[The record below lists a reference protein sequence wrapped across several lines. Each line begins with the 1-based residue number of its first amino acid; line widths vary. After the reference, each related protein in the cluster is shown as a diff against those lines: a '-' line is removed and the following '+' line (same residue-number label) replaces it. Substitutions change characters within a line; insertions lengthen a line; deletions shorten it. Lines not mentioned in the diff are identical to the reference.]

1 MSRAGLQRD
10 AARIKGKSGEARED
24 PRGKRGQGVTADD
37 LWVFGYG
44 SLIWRPG
51 FDFCESVKGRLSGF
65 HRALCVR
72 SFVHRGTPE
81 RPGLV
86 FGLDRGGACVGMA
99 FRVEARHR
107 EPVLAYLR
115 ERELPTNVYKERV
128 LSVLLTDGRRVHAVA
143 FVVDRGH
150 AQYAGKLA
158 ADEAATVVARSH
170 GRSGANVEYVVS
182 VHAELKAMGL
192 ADRWLDDVVSRLPH
206 VPGAGAASP
215 PPPA

>member
-1 MSRAGLQRD
+1 
-10 AARIKGKSGEARED
+10 
-24 PRGKRGQGVTADD
+24 VTADD

-51 FDFCESVKGRLSGF
+51 FDFAERQKARVAGF
-65 HRALCVR
+65 HRSLCVR

-99 FRVEARHR
+99 FRVPAEER

-115 ERELPTNVYKERV
+115 ERELPTNVYKERILAV
-128 LSVLLTDGRRVHAVA
+128 RLADGRSVHAVA

-150 AQYAGKLA
+150 AQYGGKIA
-158 ADEAATVVARSH
+158 ASDAAVTVARSH
-170 GRSGANVEYVVS
+170 GRSGPNVEYVVS
-182 VHAELKAMGL
+182 VHAELKAMGI
-192 ADRWLDDVVSRLPH
+192 ADRWLDEVVARLPH
-206 VPGAGAASP
+206 VPAAGATP
-215 PPPA
+215 PPGPLP